1 MDPKVILVICVAFL
15 FTAGCTTQPSQ
26 PGITP
31 VPSMLPPT
39 LLPATPAATTPQ
51 EPVFECRIAEDC
63 EPAECC
69 HPTSCVRKGL
79 RTPCDDVYCT
89 MVCSGPLD
97 CGAGSC
103 GCVQGKCS
111 VVPRSEPRYAP
122 AVYTGVTIVASPPR
136 YSPVM
141 SSTPGV
147 GLELTAIGFPPA
159 DATFTWNATYG
170 HFLSWNAPDYR
181 VNELGDSTTNNGE
194 KLYWSFTGKPA
205 STATPVTITVTATEN
220 GSGRILGSESVTLAW
235 DGNDVVV
242 VKE

>member
-1 MDPKVILVICVAFL
+1 
-15 FTAGCTTQPSQ
+15 
-26 PGITP
+26 
-31 VPSMLPPT
+31 
-39 LLPATPAATTPQ
+39 
-51 EPVFECRIAEDC
+51 
-63 EPAECC
+63 
-69 HPTSCVRKGL
+69 
-79 RTPCDDVYCT
+79 
-89 MVCSGPLD
+89 
-97 CGAGSC
+97 
-103 GCVQGKCS
+103 
-111 VVPRSEPRYAP
+111 
-122 AVYTGVTIVASPPR
+122 
-136 YSPVM
+136 M

-147 GLELTAIGFPPA
+147 GLELTAVGFRPE
-159 DATFTWNATYG
+159 NASFAWKASYG